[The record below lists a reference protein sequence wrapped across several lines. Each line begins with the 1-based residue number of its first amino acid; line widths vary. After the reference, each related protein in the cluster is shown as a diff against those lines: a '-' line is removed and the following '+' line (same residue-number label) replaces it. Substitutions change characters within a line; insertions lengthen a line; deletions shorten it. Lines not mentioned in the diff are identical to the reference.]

1 MKRSLLILVI
11 ATLLLAA
18 LATPSAAR
26 PGEIHSTADATL
38 IEVIDPGSSSIT
50 GNMWHLR
57 NFTLWYRV
65 EGVENPDYTTGF
77 NLSVVNWN
85 WNLKN
90 GNVSSWGT
98 HVSPLDAFDGGSSGS
113 FTIQVAGAI
122 PGPDFDP
129 TDPETWACVDWTRGE
144 AVGKGFGDFEGQQF
158 RTTIDSNSCG
168 AFVTYDTTIFAPGE
182 KD

>member
-1 MKRSLLILVI
+1 MKRSLLILAI

-38 IEVIDPGSSSIT
+38 IAVIDPGESTIT

-57 NFTLWYRV
+57 GFTLWYRV
-65 EGVENPDYTTGF
+65 EGVENPDYTTGY

-85 WNLKN
+85 WNLKT
-90 GNVSSWGT
+90 GHASSWGT
-98 HVSPLDAFDGGSSGS
+98 YDSPLDAFDGGSSGT
-113 FTIQVAGAI
+113 FTIQVDGAI

-129 TDPETWACVDWTRGE
+129 TLPETWACVDWSRGE
-144 AVGKGFGDFEGQQF
+144 AVGKGYGDLEGQQF
-158 RTTIDSNSCG
+158 RTTIDSDSCG
-168 AFVTYDTTIFAPGE
+168 AFVTYDTTVFAPGG
-182 KD
+182 